1 MNATTSETHDRPL
14 GVLVGFDGSEHAQHA
29 LAYAAAEA
37 ERRGSSLTV
46 VTASVVPTMF
56 YATLGSLAVPADAE
70 IAKNAADG
78 VLDEARRLL
87 TEYRGPVEYLAEI
100 GDAAGALVEL
110 SKRARLAVVGTRG
123 RGGFTGRVLGSVS
136 VALAS
141 HAHCPT
147 IVVSERLNSDGPVT
161 VAVDGSHMNDL
172 VLGEAAAMAA
182 SRRTSLDIVTAL
194 PPFEELTFW
203 YPDAALDVDL
213 VGVRQGQI
221 EEDLK
226 GHADSLRTKF
236 PGLPVTTVV
245 EVGSPQTLL
254 ARPRGRGER
263 PARVRLALGAL
274 PRRGPRHDRPD
285 GRDAR
290 SLTDGAR
297 EAGGA
302 SIRPRPLPRVRRPG
316 PLEFPSGTRGA
327 MHRGRTRKRER
338 L

>member
-1 MNATTSETHDRPL
+1 MNATASPTNDRPL

-37 ERRGSSLTV
+37 GRRGTTLTV
-46 VTASVVPTMF
+46 ATASVVPTMF

-70 IAKNAADG
+70 IAKNSAEG

-87 TEYRGPVEYLAEI
+87 HEYRGPVDYVAEV

-110 SKRARLAVVGTRG
+110 SRRAQLAIVGTRG

-161 VAVDGSHMNDL
+161 VAVEGSHVNAQ
-172 VLGEAAAMAA
+172 VLHEAAMLA
-182 SRRTSLDIVTAL
+182 SMRGASLDIVTAL
-194 PPFEELTFW
+194 PPFEEITFW

-221 EEDLK
+221 EEELR
-226 GHADSLRTKF
+226 GQAESLRAAF
-236 PGLPVTTVV
+236 PTLEVTAVV

-254 ARPRGRGER
+254 AGRTRSSQLTVLGTRGRG
-263 PARVRLALGAL
+263 AVASVLLGSVSRSVLFHAE
-274 PRRGPRHDRPD
+274 GPVM
-285 GRDAR
+285 
-290 SLTDGAR
+290 
-297 EAGGA
+297 
-302 SIRPRPLPRVRRPG
+302 IV
-316 PLEFPSGTRGA
+316 PS
-327 MHRGRTRKRER
+327 E
-338 L
+338 

>member
-1 MNATTSETHDRPL
+1 MNATASQTHDRPL

-37 ERRGSSLTV
+37 GRRGAPLTV
-46 VTASVVPTMF
+46 ATASVVPTMF
-56 YATLGSLAVPADAE
+56 YATLGSLAVPADTE
-70 IAKNAADG
+70 IAKSSAEG

-87 TEYRGPVEYLAEI
+87 HEFRGDVSYLAEI

-110 SKRARLAVVGTRG
+110 SKRAEVAVVGTRG

-147 IVVSERLNSDGPVT
+147 IVVSERLNSDGPIT
-161 VAVDGSHMNDL
+161 VAVEGSHVNDV
-172 VLGEAAAMAA
+172 VLREAASMALA
-182 SRRTSLDIVTAL
+182 RGASLDVVTAL

-221 EEDLK
+221 EEDLA
-226 GHADSLRTKF
+226 GHTESLRTRF
-236 PGLPVTTVV
+236 PGLEVTAVV

-254 ARPRGRGER
+254 AQRTRSSQLTVLGTRGRG
-263 PARVRLALGAL
+263 AVASVLLGSVSRSVLFHAE
-274 PRRGPRHDRPD
+274 GPVM
-285 GRDAR
+285 
-290 SLTDGAR
+290 
-297 EAGGA
+297 
-302 SIRPRPLPRVRRPG
+302 IV
-316 PLEFPSGTRGA
+316 PSDQ
-327 MHRGRTRKRER
+327 
-338 L
+338 